1 LYHPFDSQLPTS
13 PAIEMSIAGD
23 VVVEGIFW
31 NAARFRIEK

>member
-1 LYHPFDSQLPTS
+1 LYHPFDSQLTAS

-31 NAARFRIEK
+31 NASRFRIKK